1 MQRVTVMF
9 MIPILLATETASPGF
24 FEQFGVDWPHFIAQ
38 LLTMLVVL
46 FVLNRYAYK
55 PLLDLLDER
64 RRRISESMAQTEQV
78 KQELAKAQEAR
89 EKIIADAGKQAQQ
102 LIEEA
107 RAAAQRQGDQQLQ
120 QAIAQAEALIA
131 KAREATDLD
140 RERMLTELKHEV
152 GRLVVETTAK
162 VTGKVLTPEDQQRLA
177 EETAKQL
184 AA

>member
-1 MQRVTVMF
+1 
-9 MIPILLATETASPGF
+9 MIPIILAAETHAPTGF

-46 FVLNRYAYK
+46 WVLNRYAYK
-55 PLLDLLDER
+55 PLLDMLEER
-64 RRRISESMAQTEQV
+64 RRRIAESMAQAEQV

-102 LIEEA
+102 LIDEA

-140 RERMLTELKHEV
+140 RQRMMTELKREV

-162 VTGKVLTPEDQQRLA
+162 VTGKVLTPDDQRRLA
-177 EETAKQL
+177 EETSKQL

>member
-1 MQRVTVMF
+1 
-9 MIPILLATETASPGF
+9 MIPIILATETHAPSF

-46 FVLNRYAYK
+46 YVLNRYAYK
-55 PLLDLLDER
+55 PLLDLLEER
-64 RRRISESMAQTEQV
+64 RRRIAESMAQAEQV

-102 LIEEA
+102 LIDEA

-140 RERMLTELKHEV
+140 RQRMLTELKHEV

-162 VTGKVLTPEDQQRLA
+162 VTGKVLTPDDQRRLA
-177 EETAKQL
+177 EETAKQM

>member
-1 MQRVTVMF
+1 
-9 MIPILLATETASPGF
+9 MIPIILAAETHAPSF

-46 FVLNRYAYK
+46 YVLNRYAYK
-55 PLLDLLDER
+55 PLLDLLEER
-64 RRRISESMAQTEQV
+64 RRRIAESMAQAEQV

-102 LIEEA
+102 LIDEA

-140 RERMLTELKHEV
+140 RQRMLTELKREV
-152 GRLVVETTAK
+152 GRLVVETTGK
-162 VTGKVLTPEDQQRLA
+162 VTGKVLTAEDQRRLA

>member
-1 MQRVTVMF
+1 
-9 MIPILLATETASPGF
+9 MIPIILATETHAPSF

-46 FVLNRYAYK
+46 WVLNRYAYK
-55 PLLDLLDER
+55 PLLDLLEER
-64 RRRISESMAQTEQV
+64 RRRIAESMAQAEQV

-102 LIEEA
+102 LIDEA

-140 RERMLTELKHEV
+140 RQRMLTELKHEV

-162 VTGKVLTPEDQQRLA
+162 VTGKVLTLDDQRRLA

-184 AA
+184 VA

>member
-1 MQRVTVMF
+1 
-9 MIPILLATETASPGF
+9 L
-24 FEQFGVDWPHFIAQ
+24 
-38 LLTMLVVL
+38 LVVL
-46 FVLNRYAYK
+46 FVLNRYAYR
-55 PLLDLLDER
+55 PLLDLLEER
-64 RRRISESMAQTEQV
+64 RRRIAESMALAEET
-78 KQELAKAQEAR
+78 KRELAKAQETR

-102 LIEEA
+102 LIDEA

-140 RERMLTELKHEV
+140 RQRMLTELKREV

-162 VTGKVLTPEDQQRLA
+162 VTGKVLTPDDQRRLA
-177 EETAKQL
+177 EETSKQL

>member
-1 MQRVTVMF
+1 
-9 MIPILLATETASPGF
+9 
-24 FEQFGVDWPHFIAQ
+24 
-38 LLTMLVVL
+38 
-46 FVLNRYAYK
+46 
-55 PLLDLLDER
+55 
-64 RRRISESMAQTEQV
+64 MAQAEQV

-140 RERMLTELKHEV
+140 RQRMLTELKREV

-162 VTGKVLTPEDQQRLA
+162 VTGKVLTPDDQRRLA
-177 EETAKQL
+177 EETSKQL

>member
-1 MQRVTVMF
+1 
-9 MIPILLATETASPGF
+9 MIPIILATETHAPSF

-46 FVLNRYAYK
+46 WVLNRYAYK
-55 PLLDLLDER
+55 PLLDLLEER
-64 RRRISESMAQTEQV
+64 RRRIAESMAQAEQV

-102 LIEEA
+102 LIDEA

-140 RERMLTELKHEV
+140 RQRMLTELKHEV

-162 VTGKVLTPEDQQRLA
+162 VTGKVLTPDDQRRLA

>member
-1 MQRVTVMF
+1 
-9 MIPILLATETASPGF
+9 MIPLILATVEEPSASVFGR
-24 FEQFGVDWPHFIAQ
+24 FGVDLPHFSAQ
-38 LLTMLVVL
+38 LIAFLIVL
-46 FVLNRYAYK
+46 WVLNRYAYG
-55 PLLDLLDER
+55 PLLDLLEER
-64 RRRISESMAQTEQV
+64 RRRIGDSMAQAEQV
-78 KQELAKAQEAR
+78 KQELAKAQEAC
-89 EKIIADAGKQAQQ
+89 EKKIADAGKQAQQ

>member
-1 MQRVTVMF
+1 
-9 MIPILLATETASPGF
+9 MIPIILATETHAPSF

-46 FVLNRYAYK
+46 YVLNRYAYK
-55 PLLDLLDER
+55 PLLDLLEER
-64 RRRISESMAQTEQV
+64 RRRIAESMAQAEQV

-89 EKIIADAGKQAQQ
+89 EKIIADAGKQAQL
-102 LIEEA
+102 LIDEA

-140 RERMLTELKHEV
+140 RQRMLTELKHEV

-162 VTGKVLTPEDQQRLA
+162 VTGKVLTPDDQRRLA
-177 EETAKQL
+177 EETAKQM

>member
-1 MQRVTVMF
+1 
-9 MIPILLATETASPGF
+9 MIPIILATETHAPTGF

-46 FVLNRYAYK
+46 WVLNRYAYR
-55 PLLDLLDER
+55 PLLDLLEER
-64 RRRISESMAQTEQV
+64 RRRIAESMSQAEQV

-102 LIEEA
+102 LIDEA

-140 RERMLTELKHEV
+140 RQRMMTELKREV

-162 VTGKVLTPEDQQRLA
+162 VTGKVLTPDDQRRLA
-177 EETAKQL
+177 EETTKQL

>member
-1 MQRVTVMF
+1 
-9 MIPILLATETASPGF
+9 MIPIILATETHAPSF

-46 FVLNRYAYK
+46 WVLNRYAYK
-55 PLLDLLDER
+55 PLLDLLEER
-64 RRRISESMAQTEQV
+64 RRRIAESMAQAEQV

-102 LIEEA
+102 LIDEA

-140 RERMLTELKHEV
+140 RQRMLTELKHEV

-162 VTGKVLTPEDQQRLA
+162 VTGKVLTPDDQRRLA

-184 AA
+184 VA

>member
-1 MQRVTVMF
+1 
-9 MIPILLATETASPGF
+9 MIPIILATETHAPSF

-46 FVLNRYAYK
+46 YVLNRYAYK
-55 PLLDLLDER
+55 PLLDLLEER
-64 RRRISESMAQTEQV
+64 RRRIAESMAQAEQV

-102 LIEEA
+102 LIDEA

-140 RERMLTELKHEV
+140 RQRMLTELKHEV

-162 VTGKVLTPEDQQRLA
+162 VTGKVLTPDDQRRLA

>member
-1 MQRVTVMF
+1 MF
-9 MIPILLATETASPGF
+9 MIPILLATETHATGF

-46 FVLNRYAYK
+46 YVLNRYAYK
-55 PLLDLLDER
+55 PLLEVLDER
-64 RRRISESMAQTEQV
+64 RRRIAESMAQAEQV
-78 KQELAKAQEAR
+78 KQELARAQEAR

-120 QAIAQAEALIA
+120 QAVAQAEALIA

-140 RERMLTELKHEV
+140 RQRMLTELKREV
-152 GRLVVETTAK
+152 GRLVIETTAR
-162 VTGKVLTPEDQQRLA
+162 VTGKVLTPEDQRRLA